1 MRFLSLICASA
12 LLSSPLVRAA
22 APLVTSG
29 QTVAFMGDSI
39 TQQGADSA
47 GGYVHLVESGLAA
60 NDIPVKIIP
69 AGISGHKSNQMRDRL
84 ESDVLRKKPDW
95 MTLSCGVNDVWH
107 GANGVSLDDYKV
119 NITDI
124 VDRCQ
129 KAGVKVMILTSTQI
143 NLPVDN
149 PNNLKLAPYNDF
161 LRALAKERQL
171 PLADLNA
178 AMAAEQDALKAAGK
192 TSSLTSD
199 GVHMSYLGN
208 LMMAR
213 GVLRAFGL
221 DDAQLATAMKQWL
234 TLTDAV
240 PLQAK
245 CRISLAEMDKLEA
258 LALSRKQSVN
268 AMLEEL
274 LSVAVKNALV
284 RAPACKPAK

>member
-1 MRFLSLICASA
+1 MRLITLVCISA
-12 LLSSPLVRAA
+12 VLSSAFGHAATPLVKAGE
-22 APLVTSG
+22 TI
-29 QTVAFMGDSI
+29 AFMGDSI
-39 TQQGADSA
+39 TQQGADSP

-60 NDIPVKIIP
+60 NDLAVKIIP
-69 AGISGHKSNQMRDRL
+69 AGIGGHKSDQMRARL
-84 ESDVLRKKPDW
+84 EADVLSKQPAW

-107 GANGVSLDDYKV
+107 GAKGVSLEDYKV

-129 KAGVKVMILTSTQI
+129 KAGVKVVILTSTQI
-143 NLPVDN
+143 GLPIDN

-192 TSSLTSD
+192 TTSLTSD

-208 LMMAR
+208 IMMAR

-221 DDAQLATAMKQWL
+221 SDAQLAVASQKWL
-234 TLTDAV
+234 TLPDAV

-245 CRISLAEMDKLEA
+245 CKISLAEMAKLEE
-258 LALSRKQSVN
+258 LALSRNQAVN
-268 AMLEEL
+268 ATLEEL
-274 LSVAVKNALV
+274 LGVAVKNALAK
-284 RAPACKPAK
+284 APAAQPAK

>member
-1 MRFLSLICASA
+1 MRLISLICASA
-12 LLSSPLVRAA
+12 LLSSPFVLAATALVK
-22 APLVTSG
+22 SG
-29 QTVAFMGDSI
+29 ESVAFMGDSI
-39 TQQGADSA
+39 TQQGADSS

-60 NDIPVKIIP
+60 NDITVKIIP

-84 ESDVLRKKPDW
+84 ESDVLKKKPNW

-107 GANGVSLDDYKV
+107 GEKGVPLEAYKL

-143 NLPVDN
+143 QLPLDN
-149 PNNLKLAPYNDF
+149 PNNLKLVPYNDF

-178 AMAAEQDALKAAGK
+178 AMAAEQEALKAAGK
-192 TSSLTSD
+192 TTSLTSD

-208 LMMAR
+208 MMMAR

-221 DDAQLATAMKQWL
+221 DDAQLATATKKWL
-234 TLTDAV
+234 TIADAV
-240 PLQAK
+240 PVQAK
-245 CRISLAEMDKLEA
+245 CRISLGEMDRLEA

-274 LSVAVKNALV
+274 LSVAIKNAAAKV
-284 RAPACKPAK
+284 PAGKPVK